1 MLRLTFVIK
10 SSGDPQRP
18 SGNNQRIFHGRIF
31 APLDEVI
38 ELVIADSKVLEIE
51 AGEAAA
57 SDREFPRLPK
67 GKD

>member
-1 MLRLTFVIK
+1 MLRLTFVTK
-10 SSGDPQRP
+10 SSVDPQRP
-18 SGNNQRIFHGRIF
+18 SGNNPRTLHGRIF
-31 APLDEVI
+31 APLEEVI

-51 AGEAAA
+51 AGDAAA